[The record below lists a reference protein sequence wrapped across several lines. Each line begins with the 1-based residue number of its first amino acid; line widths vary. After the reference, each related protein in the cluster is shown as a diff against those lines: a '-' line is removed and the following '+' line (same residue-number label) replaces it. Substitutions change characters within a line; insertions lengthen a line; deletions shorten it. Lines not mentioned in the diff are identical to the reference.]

1 MKKSCDPTYYQQVA
15 ATLGGVPP
23 HNGGA
28 KGKVAYEHSKK
39 QKKKKFVR
47 CGMCRSAR
55 VGGMDLTN
63 DKLPVWLICFE
74 LL

>member
-39 QKKKKFVR
+39 QKKKNLWGVE
-47 CGMCRSAR
+47 CVAAQESE
-55 VGGMDLTN
+55 
-63 DKLPVWLICFE
+63 VWT
-74 LL
+74 